1 MALYVGMQSRTS
13 LSEKWILLLVLSVSL
28 QSPAFSCWEEQM
40 NSFYFVEHLLFILP
54 CGQCREWEWLCS
66 LELPQGTEG
75 LLCFEEGRWGRG
87 LLLLAWGRR
96 ETCWKRPSW

>member
-40 NSFYFVEHLLFILP
+40 NSFYFVEHLLYLALWP
-54 CGQCREWEWLCS
+54 V
-66 LELPQGTEG
+66 QGAGMALFSGAPTG
-75 LLCFEEGRWGRG
+75 D
-87 LLLLAWGRR
+87 
-96 ETCWKRPSW
+96 